1 MKKIIVIIV
10 FILMIGIIIGVYKYQ
25 IDKINNDLQDFNSG
39 DVQNEI
45 NIVDKFIEKETI
57 WENKDLM
64 PIRRNSRNL

>member
-1 MKKIIVIIV
+1 MKKIIVSIV

-39 DVQNEI
+39 NVQNEI
-45 NIVDKFIEKETI
+45 NVVDKFIEKETI

>member
-10 FILMIGIIIGVYKYQ
+10 FILMIGIIIGVYKYK

-45 NIVDKFIEKETI
+45 NVVDKFIEKETI

>member
-10 FILMIGIIIGVYKYQ
+10 FILMIGIIIGLYKYQ

-45 NIVDKFIEKETI
+45 NVVDKFIEKETI